1 VSVTTVTATGTA
13 AVDSLEVAFD
23 VMTPIDLSLI
33 FTGWGPLP
41 AITHVEEQSGP
52 WDHVGVHRRPQFAD
66 GGSAME
72 RMTHYLRPGYFA
84 YEVTGF
90 TNALRLVV
98 EHARGEW
105 TFTPD
110 LDGGVAVRW
119 SYHFTAKPGR
129 GALVR
134 LLIGPMWKQYMRK
147 GLAASI
153 REAERTAG
161 PGTSSMD

>member
-13 AVDSLEVAFD
+13 AVDSLEAVFD
-23 VMTPIDLSLI
+23 TVTPIDLSLV

-72 RMTHYLRPGYFA
+72 KMTHYLRPGYFA

-90 TNALRLVV
+90 TNAEEEAVGLTDVVPFLIEDEFQRLGGLYEKGADWGVHVVVDGRLVTGQNPASS
-98 EHARGEW
+98 EEA
-105 TFTPD
+105 
-110 LDGGVAVRW
+110 
-119 SYHFTAKPGR
+119 AK
-129 GALVR
+129 AL
-134 LLIGPMWKQYMRK
+134 L
-147 GLAASI
+147 GLF
-153 REAERTAG
+153 G
-161 PGTSSMD
+161 K

>member
-1 VSVTTVTATGTA
+1 MSVTTVTAGGTA

-23 VMTPIDLSLI
+23 VMAPIDLSLI

-98 EHARGEW
+98 E
-105 TFTPD
+105 
-110 LDGGVAVRW
+110 
-119 SYHFTAKPGR
+119 
-129 GALVR
+129 
-134 LLIGPMWKQYMRK
+134 
-147 GLAASI
+147 AASI
-153 REAERTAG
+153 REAERVAG
-161 PGTSSMD
+161 LGTSSVD

>member
-13 AVDSLEVAFD
+13 AVDSLEAAFD
-23 VMTPIDLSLI
+23 VMTPIDLSLV

-52 WDHVGVHRRPQFAD
+52 WDHVGVHRRPQFSD
-66 GGSAME
+66 GGSAVE
-72 RMTHYLRPGYFA
+72 TMTHYQRPSYFA

-90 TNALRLVV
+90 TNALRFAVQR
-98 EHARGEW
+98 ATGDW

-110 LDGGVAVRW
+110 LGGGVAVHW

-129 GALVR
+129 GPLVR
-134 LLIGPMWKQYMRK
+134 LLIGPMWKRYMRK

-153 REAERTAG
+153 REAARVTG
-161 PGTSSMD
+161 PGPS